1 MKIRSCSMCLADWL
15 TASGIEY
22 GWIKLFQMKISVSFT
37 SLPPT
42 VKWKNRRRKPK
53 PVGCHLS
60 SCLQFHTMSI
70 RSHDS
75 RCQLGQM
82 MADVKEISIEVGQPS
97 SVILDAGSVLLMD
110 ICVCSYCVRLAC
122 QPINQQCFSL
132 RLPALVVL

>member
-70 RSHDS
+70 RSDDGRHQRNINRS
-75 RCQLGQM
+75 WAAIVCNLGCWFCF
-82 MADVKEISIEVGQPS
+82 AHGY
-97 SVILDAGSVLLMD
+97 LCVLLL
-110 ICVCSYCVRLAC
+110 CLLGLSA
-122 QPINQQCFSL
+122 NQSAMLFS
-132 RLPALVVL
+132 